1 MQGIVLAGGFGRRLR
16 SVVADVP
23 KPMAPI
29 GGRPF
34 LDILLSYLATKGF
47 SKVILSIGYQSE
59 VIRSYFEDRDG
70 SVEIVFEQEPTPRG
84 TGGAIAAALKHATGD
99 SVFVFN
105 GDTFLDLEL
114 SLICRMWPE
123 DRSPVVVARAV
134 PDTERFGRIR
144 FEGNRILR
152 FVGAGERGPGIVNA
166 GCYLIPTDIFARMR
180 LPEVFSF
187 ETEFLAKCP
196 ERFLRLFET
205 RGTFIDIGVPADYL
219 KAQSEL
225 STFVR
230 SSSCF
235 VKKRNSAK

>member
-1 MQGIVLAGGFGRRLR
+1 
-16 SVVADVP
+16 VADVP

-47 SKVILSIGYQSE
+47 SKFILSIGYQSE

-70 SVEIVFEQEPTPRG
+70 SVEIVFEQESTPRG

-114 SLICRMWPE
+114 SLICRMWQE
-123 DRSPVVVARAV
+123 DRSPVVVTRSV
-134 PDTERFGRIR
+134 PDTERFGRIQY
-144 FEGNRILR
+144 EDNRILR
-152 FVGAGERGPGIVNA
+152 FVGAGQRGPGIVNA
-166 GCYLIPTDIFARMR
+166 GCYLIPTDIFAGMR
-180 LPEVFSF
+180 LPEAFSF
-187 ETEFLAKCP
+187 EADFLAKCP
-196 ERFLRLFET
+196 ERFLRLFQT
-205 RGTFIDIGVPADYL
+205 NGTFIDIGVPADYL
-219 KAQSEL
+219 KAQLDL

-235 VKKRNSAK
+235 VKKRNSSK

>member
-1 MQGIVLAGGFGRRLR
+1 VQGIVLAGGFGRRLR

-23 KPMAPI
+23 KPMALI

-34 LDILLSYLATKGF
+34 LDILLSYLVTKGF
-47 SKVILSIGYQSE
+47 SKIILSIGYQSE
-59 VIRSYFEDRDG
+59 VIRSYFEDRDCN
-70 SVEIVFEQEPTPRG
+70 VEIVFEEESSPRG

-105 GDTFLDLEL
+105 GDTFLDLEF
-114 SLICRMWPE
+114 SLICGMWPE
-123 DRSPVVVARAV
+123 DKSPVVVARAV
-134 PDTERFGRIR
+134 PDTERFGKIQ
-144 FEGNRILR
+144 FEDNRILR
-152 FVGAGERGPGIVNA
+152 FLGAGERGPGIVNA

-230 SSSCF
+230 SSSRF
-235 VKKRNSAK
+235 LKKRNSSK